1 MAKETPIDMLSTVDL
16 FSGFTKKELGK
27 IHDSAK
33 EVHFPAG
40 HAIVS
45 EGESGVGFHM
55 ILQGKAS
62 VTVGGQLRTHL
73 GPGDYFGEI
82 ALIDRGARSASVTA
96 DTDV

>member
-1 MAKETPIDMLSTVDL
+1 MAKENPLDMLSSVDL
-16 FSGFTKKELGK
+16 FSGLSKKELGK
-27 IHDSAK
+27 IHNTSK

-40 HAIVS
+40 HAIVN

-55 ILQGKAS
+55 ILEGKAS
-62 VTVGGQLRTHL
+62 VTVGGQVRGSL

-82 ALIDRGARSASVTA
+82 AIIDSGLRSASVTA